1 MPRKTVRRFMPDVKA
16 FIENSALGR
25 FKTTINN
32 SNLLNINR
40 HSVSLAVY
48 IGIFCAFMPI
58 PGQTVLALLMC
69 CWLGANLPIAAIFIW
84 ISNPI
89 TMPPMF
95 YVTYRLGSILLG
107 TKPIALDASF
117 SLDWLMEL
125 SNQIFLPLIVGSVLS
140 GITLATLGYLLVL
153 QLWRWKVVQKWE
165 KRRDIRR
172 EL

>member
-1 MPRKTVRRFMPDVKA
+1 MPRKTVRSFIPDVKA
-16 FIENSALGR
+16 FMGNSALGR
-25 FKTTINN
+25 FTSTINN

-107 TKPIALDASF
+107 TKPIALDASL
-117 SLDWLMEL
+117 SLDWLIEL
-125 SNQIFLPLIVGSVLS
+125 SNQILLPLIVGSVLS

-165 KRRDIRR
+165 KRRDMRR
-172 EL
+172 DL